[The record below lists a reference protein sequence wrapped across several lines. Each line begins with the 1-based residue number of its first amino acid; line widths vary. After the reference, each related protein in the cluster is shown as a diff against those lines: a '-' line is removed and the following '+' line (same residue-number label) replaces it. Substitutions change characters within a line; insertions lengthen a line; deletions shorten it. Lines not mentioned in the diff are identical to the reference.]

1 MPTRFPCLEAQG
13 FRCSVEMSLLEEK
26 SLGDIVGEFEKF
38 YILLILYEDPSHGY
52 GIMTK
57 YRHRAGRQLS
67 AGTVYPF
74 LQTLEKQGV
83 VSSTDKSVGK
93 RPHREYSLTPK
104 GRRAAEQLFSR
115 FASITAAAFESNL
128 EVCASCGCK
137 VHGAH
142 YEEVQGKKLAF
153 CCCHCAAA
161 YRRERAM
168 ASEQERL
175 LPRTYA
181 GVN

>member
-1 MPTRFPCLEAQG
+1 
-13 FRCSVEMSLLEEK
+13 VSLLEEE
-26 SLGDIVGEFEKF
+26 SLGDIVGEFERF
-38 YILLILYEDPSHGY
+38 YILLILFEDPSHGY
-52 GIMTK
+52 GILCK

-67 AGTVYPF
+67 AGTLYPF
-74 LQTLEKQGV
+74 LQTLEKQGI
-83 VSSTDKSVGK
+83 VSSVDKPVGK
-93 RPHREYSLTPK
+93 RPHREYSLTTK

-128 EVCASCGCK
+128 EVCASCGCR

-175 LPRTYA
+175 LPRTYG
-181 GVN
+181 GVD